1 MVCDAQILIA
11 GGTCTIDHVE
21 SFINK
26 VQQFAKD
33 NQMIIQLFDAEKI
46 FGKIHILSAAQHALR
61 SEKEKRMTTNSIEM
75 ELLLYASGE
84 RQLKL
89 AIPKIGVKKGFTNVA
104 AVFIIRSNVTIDE
117 KELVNTF
124 FSILNIA
131 RDDDVLIGD
140 EHTLQSF
147 GISDDEKQT
156 VSKQNYGG
164 LILEKIA
171 LIDIIK

>member
-1 MVCDAQILIA
+1 MICDVQIIIA

-21 SFINK
+21 SFIDK
-26 VQQFAKD
+26 VHQFSED
-33 NQMIIQLFDAEKI
+33 NHLILQVFDADKI
-46 FGKIHILSAAQHALR
+46 YGAIHLFSAAHHALR

-89 AIPKIGVKKGFTNVA
+89 AIPKIGIKKGYNNVG
-104 AVFIIRSNVTIDE
+104 VLFILRSNEKKDE
-117 KELVNTF
+117 KKLINNF
-124 FSILNIA
+124 FSMVNIT
-131 RDDDVLIGD
+131 RDDTILTGD
-140 EHTLQSF
+140 ENTLQLF
-147 GISDDEKQT
+147 GISDDEKRT
-156 VSKQNYGG
+156 VTKKNYGA